1 MTSATAGCCCEGGHR
16 YWSCVRLQT
25 SIPRCQAHVD
35 IRRLPCPTAALEV
48 RLNSSSLGVQISAPM
63 LHHDLAFIEQ
73 VAPSIG
79 CFGLASC
86 NGFACS
92 RCGQDH
98 KFERFGRYPVQRAQ
112 PMDKATGVLIGQ
124 GGVVFDLLDPRFAGQ
139 KMVKMALPACRILP
153 AAVAANGGL
162 VRYRQWHKRRE
173 CSATERGAWHFS
185 NCCGGLLCTSWRIH
199 QKTTD
204 GPARSSWQQSSV
216 AFRPK
221 DRCRRA
227 AFFYN

>member
-124 GGVVFDLLDPRFAGQ
+124 GG
-139 KMVKMALPACRILP
+139 
-153 AAVAANGGL
+153 
-162 VRYRQWHKRRE
+162 
-173 CSATERGAWHFS
+173 
-185 NCCGGLLCTSWRIH
+185 LLCTSWRIH